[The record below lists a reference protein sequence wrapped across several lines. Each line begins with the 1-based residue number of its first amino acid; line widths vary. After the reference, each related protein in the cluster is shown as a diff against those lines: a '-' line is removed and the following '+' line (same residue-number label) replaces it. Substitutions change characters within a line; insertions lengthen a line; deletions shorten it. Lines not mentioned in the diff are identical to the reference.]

1 VWASEIEAL
10 TAFRYSRSGAN
21 ENINETSG
29 DDLEDD
35 LELQKS
41 LGWGTRDFL
50 YTHVVV
56 YPEYQPIRAD
66 RS

>member
-10 TAFRYSRSGAN
+10 PAFRYSRSGAN
-21 ENINETSG
+21 KNVKETNG
-29 DDLEDD
+29 DDLEDI
-35 LELQKS
+35 LEFQKS